1 MSHNQHAT
9 WVLILN
15 SNDCRIYQLSAEP
28 SQLTL
33 VKEIVHPES
42 KLRDIELT
50 SDKPGRY
57 QAGNLAHGAF
67 SQPSDPKEIEIEDFS
82 RQVAKELNEARN
94 IQAYNYLIIVA
105 PPHMNGLLFQHLN
118 KHVKDLVTHNIKN
131 DILNLTEP
139 ELIEFLHQHMHKH
152 K

>member
-1 MSHNQHAT
+1 MSSNQHAT

-15 SNDCRIYQLSAEP
+15 SNECRIYELSTKPYQLA
-28 SQLTL
+28 LL
-33 VKEIVHPES
+33 KEILHPES

-57 QAGNLAHGAF
+57 KTDNPAHGTFA
-67 SQPSDPKEIEIEDFS
+67 QPSDPKEIQIDDFS
-82 RQVAKELNEARN
+82 RQVAKELNNDRN
-94 IQAYNYLIIVA
+94 IEAYKNLIVVA

-118 KHVKDLVTHNIKN
+118 KHVKELVTHNIKN

-139 ELIEFLHQHMHKH
+139 ELAEFLHQHILR
-152 K
+152 